1 MKRRTLKNAPLVE
14 AIFELR
20 WELYEELP
28 TGERI
33 DPYYKV
39 LIGGIF
45 NKLREEYGYSEPLGT
60 ADVPERF
67 CPYVVQHRFRES
79 KDEWPLIQIG
89 PGVITLNEAAGYT
102 WKDFQERVCRLVDAL
117 FETHSKPEELTID
130 QLVLRYING
139 IEFDY
144 EEKDVFGF
152 LGEQM
157 KTKLGMYGELFE
169 GTRVDRTPRGLDFR
183 ATFASALPKGL
194 INFRVARGTRTKD
207 GVQADALIWETII
220 QSSRDDLP
228 DIERRGYIP
237 DWLED
242 AHNLAEDWFFKII
255 EGDLERRFD

>member
-1 MKRRTLKNAPLVE
+1 VKKRTLKNPPLVE

-20 WELYEELP
+20 WELHEELP

-45 NKLREEYGYSEPLGT
+45 NKLREEYGYPEPLGT

-67 CPYVVQHRFRES
+67 CQYIVQHRFRKS
-79 KDEWPLIQIG
+79 KDGWPLIQIG
-89 PGVITLNEAAGYT
+89 PGVITLNETAGYT
-102 WKDFQERVCRLVDAL
+102 WNDFQERACCLVAAL
-117 FETHSKPEELTID
+117 FETHPKSKGLAID

-144 EEKDVFGF
+144 EEMDIFGF

-157 KTKLGMYGELFE
+157 KTELGMYGELFQ

-183 ATFASALPKGL
+183 AAFASDLPKGL

-207 GVQADALIWETII
+207 GVQANALIWETII
-220 QSSRDDLP
+220 QSSKVDLP
-228 DIERRGYIP
+228 KIQQREFVP
-237 DWLED
+237 TWLED
-242 AHNLAEDWFFKII
+242 AHNLAEDWFFKTI
-255 EGDLERRFD
+255 EGELERRFD